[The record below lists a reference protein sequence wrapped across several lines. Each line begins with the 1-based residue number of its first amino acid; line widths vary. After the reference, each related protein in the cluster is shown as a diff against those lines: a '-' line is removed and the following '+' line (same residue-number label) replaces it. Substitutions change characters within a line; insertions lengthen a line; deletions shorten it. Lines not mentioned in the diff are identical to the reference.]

1 MKNRVKISVT
11 SECMVSTLQKK
22 KRSVLFFLRAGCGVI
37 EKDFIF
43 GHLKFEVPVEYPGKD
58 W

>member
-1 MKNRVKISVT
+1 VYGVNIA
-11 SECMVSTLQKK
+11 KK